1 MIHARVDY
9 NRIQDPAL
17 ENPSLLAGN
26 SKPIA
31 SDEPVF
37 LLRAG
42 DLTAAALVDAWADL
56 NEGLG
61 GDIHAIAMARAH
73 AIKMRAWPLR
83 KLADVPKGV

>member
-42 DLTAAALVDAWADL
+42 TSRRRRLLT
-56 NEGLG
+56 LG
-61 GDIHAIAMARAH
+61 
-73 AIKMRAWPLR
+73 PT
-83 KLADVPKGV
+83 